1 MTMGFPTQIKWTMP
15 LMLLALSTGCAT
27 LEEKQC
33 RTTDWRE
40 QGRSDGANGY
50 ESTRP
55 GDHGEACSR
64 YGIAPDPAAAYRAGR
79 DEGLEQYC
87 ALDNAMRLG
96 MNGNG
101 YNQVCAGPNGEMFS
115 QVYRRGLVLHAIRAD
130 MQELQSRLDS
140 ERNVQANV
148 KDPDLYK
155 QLEQNVRYFQR
166 EQNFAQRQYDLAARA
181 VNAGFDPPFFEAGE
195 WVSGIPYP
203 KAARQV
209 GKK

>member
-1 MTMGFPTQIKWTMP
+1 MNNFIRLFLLMP
-15 LMLLALSTGCAT
+15 MLGALAACAT
-27 LEEKQC
+27 LNEKEC
-33 RTTDWRE
+33 RTVDWRE

-50 ESTRP
+50 EASRL
-55 GDHGEACSR
+55 GDHVEACGKF
-64 YGIAPDPAAAYRAGR
+64 GIAPDAYAYRAGR
-79 DEGLEQYC
+79 EEGLRQYC
-87 ALDNAMRLG
+87 TLDNAMRLG

-166 EQNFAQRQYDLAARA
+166 EQDFAQRQYDLAARA

-203 KAARQV
+203 KAARQA

>member
-1 MTMGFPTQIKWTMP
+1 MNNFKRLFLLMP
-15 LMLLALSTGCAT
+15 MLGALAACAT
-27 LEEKQC
+27 LNEKEC
-33 RTTDWRE
+33 RTVDWRE

-50 ESTRP
+50 EASRL
-55 GDHGEACSR
+55 GDHVEACGKF
-64 YGIAPDPAAAYRAGR
+64 GIAPDAYAYRAGR
-79 DEGLEQYC
+79 EEGLRQYC
-87 ALDNAMRLG
+87 TLDNAMRLG

-140 ERNVQANV
+140 ERNAQANV

-166 EQNFAQRQYDLAARA
+166 EQDFAQRQYDLAARA

-203 KAARQV
+203 KAARQA